1 MSYKTNRILAL
12 ILVMIFA
19 INLAGC
25 TGAKKLSEDPSDAV
39 TRLEKA
45 INSCDADKILSLST
59 IESGSSAYK
68 EFMDSINIDLYD
80 DEMASCYKAVAE
92 SIKIKF
98 SESDIELVDGMAKV
112 SVTFT
117 VPDWKKVF
125 ADSSIDSYLA
135 LTEAVRKSETIEKQL
150 TLRLIDTKDGL
161 RIKNIE
167 DLMEIFDFV
176 GSDIASS
183 TSWGGANE
191 TKPSE
196 SETKKTEPTE
206 TEPSETGPSET
217 EPSETEPSE
226 SEPSTSN
233 EPTGTPRKGTGDD
246 LAKAY
251 ADYAKRLQNNKDKI
265 EWFENN
271 MNSNACGLVDL
282 TGDDI
287 PELYIFSK
295 GAENSNAINF
305 TIYSYDPAKQKSA
318 IILIEVLTD
327 PTSKIT
333 EYFVIR
339 TKENKIVT
347 YKGYLDDSGTIS
359 EYCIYSSKGTGH
371 FMEYTGNMF
380 LTLGP
385 EVKDKK
391 GNSMQIKVC
400 TVSGVDKYKTST
412 TIEVDEFRRIEK
424 ALISSPESVF
434 SANYQKNF
442 NSVPYQLIGNARSTG
457 LSYNDLLKKLG

>member
-1 MSYKTNRILAL
+1 MSYKTNRILAV

-25 TGAKKLSEDPSDAV
+25 TGSKKLSEDPSDAV

-45 INSCDADKILSLST
+45 INSCDADKILGLT
-59 IESGSSAYK
+59 NLESGSSVYK
-68 EFMDSINIDLYD
+68 DYKDSINVDLYD
-80 DEMASCYKAVAE
+80 DEVAGCYKAVAE
-92 SIKIKF
+92 SIKIKV
-98 SESDIELVDGMAKV
+98 SDSDIETVDGIAKV
-112 SVTFT
+112 KATFT
-117 VPDWKKVF
+117 IPEWKKVF

-135 LTEAVRKSETIEKQL
+135 VTEAVRKADTEEQNL
-150 TLRLIDTKDGL
+150 TLRFIDTKDGL
-161 RIKNIE
+161 KIKNVE

-176 GSDIASS
+176 GFDIASS

-196 SETKKTEPTE
+196 SETKETKPKE
-206 TEPSETGPSET
+206 TEPSETKPSET
-217 EPSETEPSE
+217 EPSETKPTDSK
-226 SEPSTSN
+226 
-233 EPTGTPRKGTGDD
+233 EPTKVPQKGSKED

-251 ADYAKRLQNNKDKI
+251 ADYAKRIQTNKDKI
-265 EWFENN
+265 EWFEQH
-271 MNSNACGLVDL
+271 MNTNACGLVDI

-287 PELYIFSK
+287 PELYTFSK
-295 GAENSNAINF
+295 GSENSKTINF
-305 TIYSYDPAKQKSA
+305 IIYSYDPAKQKSA
-318 IILIEVLTD
+318 IILIEALTD
-327 PTSKIT
+327 PESNIA

-339 TKENKIVT
+339 TKDNKIVT

-359 EYCIYSSKGTGH
+359 DYCIYSSKGTGH

-385 EVKDKK
+385 EMK
-391 GNSMQIKVC
+391 GKNGESMQIKVC
-400 TVSGVDKYKTST
+400 TVKGVDKYMDST
-412 TIEVDEFRRIEK
+412 TIEVDEFRRLEK

-442 NSVPYQLIGNARSTG
+442 NSVPYQLIGNAKSTG
-457 LSYNDLLKKLG
+457 ISYNDLLKQLG